1 MTPRVAV
8 VAGPDPGHAFPA
20 VALSCAL
27 RDRGVPVLFVSGT
40 QWREAVE
47 REGVAFAAIDLF
59 APDPRDDDFGFVL
72 WERSKQL
79 APGIARSLREFGA
92 TLAVVDS
99 ITVPGWF
106 AADLAGVPRVEL
118 VPTSLQEPSSFLPP
132 PGTGLERGR
141 WPLGTLRDAWM
152 RRLHM
157 RSREVG
163 RAECRAARVAI
174 GLPPEGPPVLTVVAT
189 LPGLEP
195 LRPDWPPRTEIVGPM
210 EWDPAT
216 ADLAEPPGDG
226 PLVFLADSSATGRPQ
241 TLLALAVEG
250 LRGLRV
256 ACTKLG
262 TPVEGMPE
270 GFVAGPGRQAP
281 LLDRA
286 AAVVCAGG
294 HGMVAKALVRG
305 LPLVIVPGPGDQ
317 RENALR
323 VERLGAGVHLPA
335 ARLTPATL
343 RAAVERVLRDP
354 AYARAARRIG
364 RSAAGRGPAF
374 AAERVLGAA
383 APSAATTREGAPS

>member
-1 MTPRVAV
+1 MTRRIAV

-20 VALSCAL
+20 VALALAL
-27 RDRGVPVLFVSGT
+27 RDRGAAVVFVSGT
-40 QWREAVE
+40 QWAEAVE
-47 REGVAFAAIDLF
+47 REGIAFAAIDLF

-92 TLAVVDS
+92 DLAVVDS

-118 VPTSLQEPSSFLPP
+118 VPTSFQEPSRHLPP
-132 PGTGLERGR
+132 PGTGLAPGR

-157 RSREVG
+157 KSRNIG
-163 RAECRAARVAI
+163 RAECRAARESL
-174 GLPPEGPPVLTVVAT
+174 GLPPDGPPVLTIVAT
-189 LPGLEP
+189 LPGMEP

-210 EWDPAT
+210 EWDPA
-216 ADLAEPPGDG
+216 AVDLAPPPGSG

-241 TLLALAVEG
+241 TLLGVAAEG

-262 TPVEGMPE
+262 PHDGELPPGM
-270 GFVAGPGRQAP
+270 VAGPGRQGP
-281 LLDRA
+281 LLDA
-286 AAVVCAGG
+286 SSAVVCAGG

-305 LPLVIVPGPGDQ
+305 LPLVVVPGPGDQ
-317 RENALR
+317 RENAMR

-335 ARLTPATL
+335 SALTPATL
-343 RAAVERVLRDP
+343 REAVERVLGEP
-354 AYARAARRIG
+354 SYARAARRLG
-364 RSAAGRGPAF
+364 RSARGRGPAY
-374 AAERVLGAA
+374 AAERVLRQ
-383 APSAATTREGAPS
+383 APSPPRENP

>member
-1 MTPRVAV
+1 MTRVAV

-20 VALSCAL
+20 IALCCAL

-40 QWREAVE
+40 QWREGAE

-59 APDPRDDDFGFVL
+59 APDPRDDDFGYVL

-106 AADLAGVPRVEL
+106 AADLAEVPRVEL
-118 VPTSLQEPSSFLPP
+118 VPTSFQEPSRFLPP

-157 RSREVG
+157 KSREIG
-163 RAECRAARVAI
+163 RAECRAARAAI

-189 LPGLEP
+189 VPALEP

-216 ADLAEPPGDG
+216 NDLPEPPGDG

-241 TLLALAVEG
+241 TLLAIAAEG
-250 LRGLRV
+250 LRGMRV

-262 TPVEGMPE
+262 DAVDGLPY
-270 GFVAGPGRQAP
+270 GFVAGRGRQGP

-305 LPLVIVPGPGDQ
+305 LPLVVVPGPGDQ
-317 RENALR
+317 RENAMR

-335 ARLTPATL
+335 SRLTPDTL
-343 RAAVERVLRDP
+343 REAVERVLREP
-354 AYARAARRIG
+354 SYARAARRLG
-364 RSAAGRGPAF
+364 DSAAGRGPAF
-374 AAERVLGAA
+374 AAERVLRAVVAGG
-383 APSAATTREGAPS
+383 PLTP

>member
-1 MTPRVAV
+1 VRVAV

-20 VALSCAL
+20 VALSLAL
-27 RDRGVPVLFVSGT
+27 RDRGAEVAFVSGT
-40 QWREAVE
+40 QWREPVE
-47 REGVAFAAIDLF
+47 REGLAFVPIDLF

-79 APGIARSLREFGA
+79 APGIARSMTEFGA
-92 TLAVVDS
+92 ELAVVDS

-118 VPTSLQEPSSFLPP
+118 VPTSYQEPSRFLPP
-132 PGTGLERGR
+132 PGTGLARGT

-152 RRLHM
+152 RRLHL
-157 RSREVG
+157 RSREIG
-163 RAECRAARVAI
+163 RAECRAARVAL
-174 GLPPEGPPVLTVVAT
+174 GLPAEGPPVLTVVAT

-195 LRPDWPPRTEIVGPM
+195 LRPDWPPRVEIVGPM

-216 ADLAEPPGDG
+216 VDLPEPPGDG

-241 TLLALAVEG
+241 TLLAIAAEG
-250 LRGLRV
+250 LRGLRG
-256 ACTKLG
+256 ACTKFG
-262 TPVEGMPE
+262 EPVAGLPD

-317 RENALR
+317 RENAMR

-335 ARLTPATL
+335 GRLTPATL
-343 RAAVERVLRDP
+343 RAAVDRVLGD
-354 AYARAARRIG
+354 ASFARAARRIG

-374 AAERVLGAA
+374 AAERVLRSLT
-383 APSAATTREGAPS
+383 P